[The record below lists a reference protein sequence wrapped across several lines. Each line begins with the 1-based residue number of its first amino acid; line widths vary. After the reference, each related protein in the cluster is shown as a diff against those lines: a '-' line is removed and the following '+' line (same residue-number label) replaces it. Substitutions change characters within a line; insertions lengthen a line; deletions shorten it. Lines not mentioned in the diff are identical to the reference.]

1 MAYQAGSVF
10 VDVVPSLKGFGKR
23 VTAEVTSSMGGAAN
37 KAATTF
43 SSDFRKTASSLGTDV
58 SNDLSD
64 SLGKSTPRLRREA
77 EAAAAAVTSAQE
89 AVTKASKKVEEA
101 RAGEVTASEKVTKAE
116 EALAEARAS
125 GDEAAIAKAEQNLT
139 KAREGAAAADQ
150 KADKAA
156 AELTRARSTL
166 EEATAKA
173 ATAQEALSK
182 RTAETTS
189 SVESLRRTA
198 ASGVELVKAGAARD
212 LDGVRSALA
221 GVRTGLGELRTQA
234 ASGDTALGRLSQSA
248 ATVKAALG
256 QMASAGISGL
266 KQVSSIAG
274 QAVKA
279 LAQTA
284 ASAAGAVATLVGG
297 IAIKG
302 GISRALSIEDAQAKL
317 KALGHDADSVSSI
330 MDSALAS
337 VQGTAY
343 GLGDAATVAASAVAS
358 GVKQGEQLTSYL
370 SSIADI
376 ATISGDS
383 LENVGLVFN
392 QVVSKGKVQTQD
404 MYQLA
409 NRGIPIFQWL
419 AEESGVTLEQ
429 IQSDISAGL
438 VSSDDFLKAV
448 QKNSAGAAL
457 ASADTVRGAVS
468 NTYAALGR
476 LGAAAFEPIMPAIR
490 SSLGGVI
497 EVADQVTT
505 LVKPVLESIG
515 ATLSEKVAGVVERIK
530 ETAGPFVESLGEK
543 LSGAKEALDGIGS
556 GSLVSTLLPALGAG
570 AGLLSQWASGI
581 PVINKLIPS
590 MSGPVGV
597 VAGLIA
603 SMVATSPE
611 LRDALGGAFEAIGS
625 VLGDLAEP
633 AKTVLSTIG
642 DLTAVLGDSLAQAIT
657 AITPSLTSLAQ
668 TVLPVISDVLAILGP
683 ALVDVAATLGDA
695 LVAALPTL
703 ADLLADVAQVVLP
716 VLPGLLDGL
725 LSVGLPLLEWVV
737 GLASAILDNE
747 AAVGIIVGALVT
759 WKTTITAIKIATT
772 AWSIA
777 QGLLNVALNA
787 NPIGLVIIALTALAA
802 GIAVAWQKSET
813 FRTVV
818 TTAFEAVKG
827 AISTVVDWVTGTVVP
842 AVQGFWENTV
852 KPVIEK
858 VKSAISTVAEFISGT
873 VAPAIQTAI
882 DTIGNIFSWLYNTI
896 VKPVWTAIRTIIQI
910 VSTAIAIVVA
920 AVVVVVR
927 DQLGKIFTWLYNNV
941 VKPVWDGIK
950 TAITGAWNSIKTVL
964 MALRNFISGTLGP
977 IFTWLRDTVVKPVWN
992 TIKTVI
998 SSVANVLTN
1007 TILPKIKFFATSVKT
1022 AFTTLR
1028 DAVKTA
1034 MNKIKEYAAKPVN
1047 FVIKTVYTNGIK
1059 KAFDSIASKVGLS
1072 LRMPTVTAIPGYAT
1086 GGVFQTMTP
1095 GYTPGKDVYTFYS
1108 PDGGGAIRLSGGEGI
1123 IRPDALRALGG
1134 KRWLDAVNASRG
1146 AGLATV
1152 GDTGSRRG
1160 QVAFAEG
1167 GIWGSI
1173 KSGFDSTKNWLKD
1186 TASAVSDI
1194 LADPLG
1200 AIANLVTKPAQA
1212 LLNTM
1217 ESNMWAQ
1224 IIKAMPGK
1232 WFDSIAQWF
1241 KRGSDGVTSTGGLP
1255 GQARKYLGTPYV
1267 WGGSSIP
1274 PGLDCSGL
1282 VYYSAKT
1289 LGWNWPRLTAAG
1301 YQSHAKSVAWDK
1313 KTAGDLLFWGSPAYH
1328 VAIYAGGGKMLEEP
1342 HPGGSA
1348 REIAIWGSPTVGRIG
1363 KTFDNGGVL
1372 PPGLTAA
1379 INATGGPE
1387 AILTRHQWDTLT
1399 ALADRGTDL
1408 AGALDG
1414 TDVRLVIND
1423 RTALDSHIETVATSA
1438 ARRRAALTGRSR

>member
-1 MAYQAGSVF
+1 MAYQAGTVF
-10 VDVVPSLKGFGKR
+10 VDVAPSLKGFGKR
-23 VTAEVTSSMGGAAN
+23 VTTEVTSSMGGAAN

-43 SSDFRKTASSLGTDV
+43 SSDFRKTASSLGKDV
-58 SNDLSD
+58 SNDLAD

-77 EAAAAAVTSAQE
+77 ETAAAAVTSAQE
-89 AVTKASKKVEEA
+89 AVTKASKEVEEA
-101 RAGEVTASEKVTKAE
+101 RAGEVAASEKVTRAE

-139 KAREGAAAADQ
+139 KAREGAAAADA

-156 AELTRARSTL
+156 AALTRARSTL

-173 ATAQEALSK
+173 ATAQEALSR
-182 RTAETTS
+182 RTGETTS
-189 SVESLRRTA
+189 TLTSLKRTA

-234 ASGDTALGRLSQSA
+234 ASGDTALGKLAQA
-248 ATVKAALG
+248 AHAVKTALG
-256 QMASAGISGL
+256 TMASAGISGL
-266 KQVSSIAG
+266 KQVASVAG

-279 LAQTA
+279 LAQSA
-284 ASAAGAVATLVGG
+284 ASAAGAVATVVGG

-317 KALGHDADSVSSI
+317 RGLGHDADSVSSI
-330 MDSALAS
+330 MDSALDS
-337 VQGTAY
+337 VRGTAF
-343 GLGDAATVAASAVAS
+343 GLGDAATIAASAVAS

-370 SSIADI
+370 SSIADV
-376 ATISGDS
+376 ATLSGDS

-392 QVVSKGKVQTQD
+392 QVISKGKVQTQD

-448 QKNSAGAAL
+448 QANSAGAAL

-497 EVADQVTT
+497 EVADQVTS
-505 LVKPVLESIG
+505 LVKPVLESVG
-515 ATLSEKVAGVVERIK
+515 ATLSEKVAGAVERIK
-530 ETAGPFVESLGEK
+530 ETAGPFMEGLSGA
-543 LSGAKEALDGIGS
+543 LSGAKDALDGIGS
-556 GSLVSTLLPALGAG
+556 GTLVSTLLPALGAG
-570 AGLLSQWASGI
+570 AGLLSQWANGI
-581 PVINKLIPS
+581 PLIGKMIPT

-597 VAGLIA
+597 VAGLIT
-603 SMVATSPE
+603 SMVAASPE
-611 LRDALGGAFEAIGS
+611 LRDALGGAVEAIGS
-625 VLGDLAEP
+625 VMGGLAEP

-642 DLTAVLGDSLAQAIT
+642 DLTAVMGDTLAQAIT

-695 LVAALPTL
+695 LAGALPVL

-725 LSVGLPLLEWVV
+725 LSVGLPLLKWAID
-737 GLASAILDNE
+737 LASAILDNE

-787 NPIGLVIIALTALAA
+787 NPIGLIVIALVALAA

-813 FRTVV
+813 FRKVV
-818 TTAFEAVKG
+818 TTAFEAVKNT
-827 AISTVVDWVTGTVVP
+827 ISAVVDWVTGTVVP
-842 AVQGFWENTV
+842 AVQGFWATTV
-852 KPVIEK
+852 KPVVEK
-858 VKSAISTVAEFISGT
+858 VKSAISTVADFISGT
-873 VAPAIQTAI
+873 VAPAIQAAI
-882 DTIGNIFSWLYNTI
+882 QAVGNIFSWLYNNI
-896 VKPVWTAIRTIIQI
+896 VKPTWNGIKTLIQA
-910 VSTAIAIVVA
+910 VGTAIAAIIG
-920 AVVVVVR
+920 AVVIVVR

-941 VKPVWDGIK
+941 VKPVWAGIRTTIA
-950 TAITGAWNSIKTVL
+950 TAWTSIKTVL
-964 MALRNFISGTLGP
+964 MALRNFINGTLGP
-977 IFTWLRDTVVKPVWN
+977 IFTWLYNNVVKPVWDG
-992 TIKTVI
+992 IKTAI
-998 SSVANVLTN
+998 TTVANTLTN
-1007 TILPKIKFFATSVKT
+1007 TILPKIKSFADSVKS

-1028 DAVKTA
+1028 DAVKAA
-1034 MNKIKEYAAKPVN
+1034 MDKVKEYAAKPVN

-1072 LRMPTVTAIPGYAT
+1072 LRMPSVTPIAGYAT

-1095 GYTPGKDVYTFYS
+1095 GYTPGRDVYTFFS
-1108 PDGGGAIRLSGGEGI
+1108 PDGGGALRLSGGEGI

-1134 KRWLDAVNASRG
+1134 KPWLDAVNASRG

-1152 GDTGSRRG
+1152 GDRGGKKG
-1160 QVAFAEG
+1160 QVAFKEG
-1167 GIWGSI
+1167 GIWGAL

-1186 TASAVSDI
+1186 TASAVADI

-1200 AIANLVTKPAQA
+1200 AIASLVTAPAKA
-1212 LLNTM
+1212 LLATM
-1217 ESNMWAQ
+1217 GDSMWEQ
-1224 IIKAMPGK
+1224 VIKAMPGK

-1282 VYYSAKT
+1282 VYYAARG

-1301 YQSHAKSVAWDK
+1301 YQAKAKPISWDK
-1313 KTAGDLLFWGSPAYH
+1313 KTAGDLLFWGNPAHH
-1328 VAIYAGGGKMLEEP
+1328 VAIYSGGGKMIEEP
-1342 HPGGSA
+1342 HVGASA
-1348 REIAIWGSPTVGRIG
+1348 REIAIWGSPTVGRIA
-1363 KTFDNGGVL
+1363 KTFDTGGVL
-1372 PPGLTAA
+1372 PEGLTLAV
-1379 INATGGPE
+1379 NATRGPE
-1387 AILTRHQWDTLT
+1387 AILTRSQWNTLT
-1399 ALADRGTDL
+1399 ALADRGADL
-1408 AGALDG
+1408 ASSLDG
-1414 TDVRLVIND
+1414 TDVRLVLDD
-1423 RTALDSHIETVATSA
+1423 RTALDAHIETVSTAA
-1438 ARRRAALTGRSR
+1438 ARRRAQLTGRSR